1 MLGVNWMG
9 FPLHLLNGGFAR
21 RSEARTTRCCPK
33 SGELMEYEMTLPGPI
48 LQIPLGTGHSRLSR
62 REHLVIKVV
71 KHYADGVPSKV
82 ESRFG
87 SLHGLI
93 PELNNISSIDIHNYV
108 CPIR

>member
-9 FPLHLLNGGFAR
+9 FPLHHLNGGFAR
-21 RSEARTTRCCPK
+21 GPEARSTRCSPK
-33 SGELMEYEMTLPGPI
+33 SGELMEYEMTLRGPI

-62 REHLVIKVV
+62 SEHLVFKVV
-71 KHYADGVPSKV
+71 KHYADRVPSKV

-93 PELNNISSIDIHNYV
+93 PELNNILSIDIHNYV
-108 CPIR
+108 GSIR